1 MGKAKNY
8 AASDHTFVH
17 RIFKNFQPA
26 YIGPMISTKKDPS
39 LLEKRVQ
46 SLLKKRPSDS

>member
-39 LLEKRVQ
+39 LLG
-46 SLLKKRPSDS
+46 KKGPKSPKKKAL